1 MSFDW
6 KAWIARIDDM
16 SLRERAMLFGSVAL
30 VVVVAAHVTLF
41 DRLLTKQKGLIERVA
56 RDQSQLK
63 AVREQV
69 QLALKDSQARVRHPD
84 EAAIADLE
92 SKIRE
97 AEKSVEARQRAFIA
111 PEELPVLLRQMLGRN
126 PQLKLES
133 LRLLPGTPLQTPG
146 AAASASAPGKP
157 AGAQAGA
164 EVYRHGVAVTLTG
177 SYFDL
182 LQYLSE
188 LEKLPAP
195 LLWGK
200 FELQVEQYPEVKLSL
215 IVHTLSTRWSLVA
228 T

>member
-97 AEKSVEARQRAFIA
+97 AEKSVEAKQRAFIA

>member
-97 AEKSVEARQRAFIA
+97 AEKSVEAKQRAFIA

-215 IVHTLSTRWSLVA
+215 IVYTLSTRWSLLA